1 MEHYFTFVLLMWQ
14 VALRKSRWVSSG
26 FPQSAFVTL
35 TIIVK
40 ESCEVERPATCDVT
54 RIRDGKQKQVKEKA
68 NSLVLA
74 LAHANLLWIVW

>member
-1 MEHYFTFVLLMWQ
+1 M
-14 VALRKSRWVSSG
+14 RKSRWVSSG

-35 TIIVK
+35 KVK
-40 ESCEVERPATCDVT
+40 ESCEVERPAICDVT

-74 LAHANLLWIVW
+74 LAHANLL